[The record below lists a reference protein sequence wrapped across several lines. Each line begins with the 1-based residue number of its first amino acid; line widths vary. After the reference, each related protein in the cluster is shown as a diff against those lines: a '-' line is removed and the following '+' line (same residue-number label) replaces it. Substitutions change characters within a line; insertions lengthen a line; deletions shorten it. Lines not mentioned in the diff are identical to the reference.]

1 MKKFFIVILSFS
13 ILSSQVSIV
22 FAQETEPVSVAQ
34 EMLQESV
41 AAVVPPDSVM
51 IEDSY
56 KSNYYNDN
64 MSPQQRF
71 EENPKFNVHQYNYK
85 QQVIVGGVIMFC
97 ITLAMVANN
106 NYNPKTLKP

>member
-1 MKKFFIVILSFS
+1 MKKFLVIVLSFS
-13 ILSSQVSIV
+13 ILSSQFSTV
-22 FAQETEPVSVAQ
+22 FAQETEPISVLE
-34 EMLQESV
+34 EMQQGSMN
-41 AAVVPPDSVM
+41 AVVPPDSVL

-56 KSNYYNDN
+56 RSNYYNDN